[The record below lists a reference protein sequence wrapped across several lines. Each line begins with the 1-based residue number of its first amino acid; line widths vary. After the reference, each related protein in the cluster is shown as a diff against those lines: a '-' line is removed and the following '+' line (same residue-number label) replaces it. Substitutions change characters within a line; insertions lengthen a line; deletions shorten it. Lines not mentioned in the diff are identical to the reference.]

1 MVSHGVLWCLMM
13 SHGVSWCLMVSYVLQ
28 ACAVLGLLVV
38 PLAYLTVWELMKSTV
53 AAFTAATI
61 ILCGEERVT
70 TPLST
75 P

>member
-1 MVSHGVLWCLMM
+1 MMLSH
-13 SHGVSWCLMVSYVLQ
+13 VLQ

-38 PLAYLTVWELMKSTV
+38 PLAYLTVWELMESTV

-61 ILCGEERVT
+61 LLCGEEQVT